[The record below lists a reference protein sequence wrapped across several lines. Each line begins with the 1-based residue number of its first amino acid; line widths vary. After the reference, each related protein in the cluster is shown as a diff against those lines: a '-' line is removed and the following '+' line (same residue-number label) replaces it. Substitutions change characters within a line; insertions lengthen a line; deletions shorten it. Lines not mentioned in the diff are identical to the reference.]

1 MIWFKRIGLIALGTL
16 ALLIAVIGSVMVYD
30 LNAGPQTADNSN
42 TRYISGDG
50 LEQLGYLVAPE
61 EPGRYPAVLL
71 LHEWWG
77 LNAEMTVLADAL
89 AAEGYVVFAP
99 DVYRGRLATTVPG
112 ALYLRLGTP
121 GEQVSA
127 AVDAALAHLRSLEN
141 VDPSRVAALGFCFGG
156 GNALQLALRQ
166 PQNLAGTII
175 YYGSVET
182 EIEAVRPLANQHP
195 ILGIFGEADSSI
207 PVTNV
212 RAFEAALNSLNI
224 ANEIVIYPGEGHAFL
239 NEHNYNQ
246 PGTAAAD
253 AWQRT
258 LTFLAES
265 LAER

>member
-1 MIWFKRIGLIALGTL
+1 MIWLKRIGLGIAGTA
-16 ALLIAVIGSVMVYD
+16 ALLVVFIGGVMVYD

-42 TRYISGDG
+42 TRYIGG
-50 LEQLGYLVAPE
+50 EGIERLGYLTTPDG
-61 EPGRYPAVLL
+61 PGRYPAILL

-77 LNAEMTVLADAL
+77 LNEEMTILADAL

-127 AVDAALAHLRSLEN
+127 DVDAALAYLRGLEN
-141 VDPSRVAALGFCFGG
+141 VEPSQIASLGFCFGG

-182 EIEAVRPLANQHP
+182 DVEVVRSLANQHP
-195 ILGIFGEADSSI
+195 VLGIFGEADSSI
-207 PVTNV
+207 PVAEV

-224 ANEIVIYPGEGHAFL
+224 PNEIVIYPGEGHAFL
-239 NEHNYNQ
+239 NEHNYNR

-258 LTFLAES
+258 LTFLAET
-265 LAER
+265 LRP

>member
-1 MIWFKRIGLIALGTL
+1 MIWFKRIGLVTLGTL
-16 ALLIAVIGSVMVYD
+16 ALLIVVIGSVMVYD

-50 LEQLGYLVAPE
+50 IEQLGYLAVPD

-77 LNAEMTVLADAL
+77 LNEEMTVLADAL
-89 AAEGYVVFAP
+89 AAEGYVIFAP

-121 GEQVSA
+121 ADQVNSD
-127 AVDAALAHLRSLEN
+127 VDAALAHLRELEN
-141 VDPSRVAALGFCFGG
+141 VGGTRIASLGFCFGG
-156 GNALQLALRQ
+156 ANAMQLALRQ

-175 YYGSVET
+175 YYGAVET
-182 EIEAVRPLANQHP
+182 EVEAVRPLVNQHP

-212 RAFEAALNSLNI
+212 RAFEAALSSLNI
-224 ANEIVIYPGEGHAFL
+224 PNEIVIYPGEGHAFL

-258 LTFLAES
+258 LVFLAEN
-265 LAER
+265 LRP

>member
-1 MIWFKRIGLIALGTL
+1 MIWLKRIGLGIVVTAV
-16 ALLIAVIGSVMVYD
+16 LLVVFIGGVLVYD

-42 TRYISGDG
+42 SRFTGSDGIERLGHLAAPDGDG
-50 LEQLGYLVAPE
+50 PF
-61 EPGRYPAVLL
+61 PAVLL

-77 LNAEMTVLADAL
+77 LNAEMTVLAEAL
-89 AAEGYVVFAP
+89 ADEGYVVFAP

-127 AVDAALAHLRSLEN
+127 DVDAALAHLRSLEN
-141 VDPSRVAALGFCFGG
+141 VDPSRVASLGFCFGG

-182 EIEAVRPLANQHP
+182 ELEAVRPLANQHP
-195 ILGIFGEADSSI
+195 ILGIFGEEDSSI
-207 PVTNV
+207 PLASV
-212 RAFEAALNSLNI
+212 RAFEAALNNLTI

-239 NEHNYNQ
+239 NDHNYNQ

>member
-1 MIWFKRIGLIALGTL
+1 MIWLKRISLGILATL
-16 ALLIAVIGSVMVYD
+16 ALLVVVIGGVMVYD

-42 TRYISGDG
+42 SRYTGVDG
-50 LEQLGYLVAPE
+50 IERLGYLTAPDGDG
-61 EPGRYPAVLL
+61 PFPAVLL

-77 LNAEMTVLADAL
+77 LNAEMAVLAEAL

-121 GEQVSA
+121 EEQVSA
-127 AVDAALAHLRSLEN
+127 DVDAALAYLRGRDN
-141 VDPSRVAALGFCFGG
+141 VDAGRVASLGFCFGG
-156 GNALQLALRQ
+156 ANGMQLALRQ

-175 YYGSVET
+175 YYGAVET
-182 EIEAVRPLANQHP
+182 EVEAVRPLRNQHP
-195 ILGIFGEADSSI
+195 ILGIFGEEDSSI

-224 ANEIVIYPGEGHAFL
+224 PNEIVIYPGEGHAFL
-239 NEHNYNQ
+239 NDHNYNQ
-246 PGTAAAD
+246 PGTVAAD

-258 LTFLAES
+258 LSFLAEN
-265 LAER
+265 LRP

>member
-1 MIWFKRIGLIALGTL
+1 MIWLKRIVLGTVAIVA
-16 ALLIAVIGSVMVYD
+16 ALMLIVGGVMVYD

-42 TRYISGDG
+42 SRYTGADG
-50 LEQLGYLVAPE
+50 IERLGYLAAPE
-61 EPGRYPAVLL
+61 GNGPFPAVLL

-89 AAEGYVVFAP
+89 ATEGYVVFAP

-121 GEQVSA
+121 EAQVSGD
-127 AVDAALAHLRSLEN
+127 VDAALAYLRGLEN
-141 VDPSRVAALGFCFGG
+141 VDAGRVASLGFCFGG
-156 GNALQLALRQ
+156 ANGMQLALRQ

-175 YYGSVET
+175 YYGAVET
-182 EIEAVRPLANQHP
+182 EVEAVRPLVNQHP
-195 ILGIFGEADSSI
+195 ILGIFGEADNSI

-224 ANEIVIYPGEGHAFL
+224 SNEIVIYPGEGHAFL

-258 LTFLAES
+258 LNFLAEN
-265 LAER
+265 LRP